1 MDLML
6 ADKVA
11 VVTGASK
18 GIGLAVTKALVQEGA
33 HVVAGAL
40 TTNSLSGIRGVTA
53 ISLDL
58 TDPAAPGELVRRTV
72 ADHGRIDV
80 LVNNVGATRIRL
92 DGFLA
97 VDDEQFE
104 WAMQMNFFTTLRAS
118 RAALATMVTQGSGAI
133 VNVAS
138 VNAFYQPDGAT
149 IDYGAAKAAVA
160 NLTKS
165 LAQEFGPRGIHVNAV
180 SPGPVSTDLWLGKD
194 GVAQTVAKKTGVDA
208 DTAREQIVAGM
219 GGFATGRFSTPEE
232 VATLVVLLASERT
245 ANVTG
250 ANYVIDGGL
259 IKTT

>member
-6 ADKVA
+6 ENKVA

-18 GIGLAVTKALVQEGA
+18 GIGLAVTKMLVQEGA

-40 TTNSLSGIRGVTA
+40 TTDSLSGMQGVTA
-53 ISLDL
+53 VALDL
-58 TDPAAPGELVRRTV
+58 TDPAAPGELVSRAV
-72 ADHGRIDV
+72 DDHGRVDV

-118 RAALATMVTQGSGAI
+118 RAVLATMVAQGSGAI

-180 SPGPVSTDLWLGKD
+180 SPGPVSTDLWLGEE

-208 DTAREQIVAGM
+208 DTARERIVAGM

-232 VATLVVLLASERT
+232 VATLVVVLASERT